1 MLKQILLG
9 IFISAIGI
17 LMVWKT
23 SWAIEMIGMN
33 AWAERTFGGGGTRT
47 FYKLMGVLVIIV
59 GFIITTDLF
68 DVVFGGMI
76 MSLFGVK

>member
-9 IFISAIGI
+9 LFLSGIGI

-23 SWAIEMIGMN
+23 SWAIEMIGIN
-33 AWAERTFGGGGTRT
+33 NWAERTFGGGGTRT
-47 FYKLMGVLVIIV
+47 FYKLAGVFVIIV

-68 DVVFGGMI
+68 DVIFGGMI